1 MAIHSSGRYSASC
14 YCPTL
19 SGLAESQ
26 QVIFRADCE
35 GVPMTIQRVNNGPAV
50 SFNDFSALFQS
61 IKSWSDYSPANI
73 ERGALNFITP
83 AITKAAAQLVTT
95 GETITMGLA
104 WNTESGPDNHK
115 PAMHY
120 MSEIGDTPNE
130 EPTCNKDFIGVDY
143 HGKAVSHIDA
153 MTHIAF
159 QGILFGG
166 KKSSE
171 VVNSTGSAWSTIDKL
186 GVVATRGVLLDAARF
201 AELEWIEPGTAIH
214 AEEVLAYEKKFG
226 FELGQGDCVLLRS
239 GHFARRRKL
248 GVWDPSDFSAGFHVD
263 VMQLFKD
270 RKISVI
276 GADGDS
282 DVRPS
287 PVEGVG
293 SPIHVLALPALGIPL
308 LDNLDLEGVA
318 AHCSSLKRWT
328 FNIVIA
334 PLNIP
339 RGTGSPVNPI
349 AIF

>member
-1 MAIHSSGRYSASC
+1 
-14 YCPTL
+14 
-19 SGLAESQ
+19 
-26 QVIFRADCE
+26 
-35 GVPMTIQRVNNGPAV
+35 MTNQKVNNGPAV
-50 SFNDFSALFQS
+50 SFEDFCSLFQS
-61 IKSWSDYSPANI
+61 IKSWDEYSAETI
-73 ERGALNFITP
+73 ERGALNYITP
-83 AITKAAAQLVTT
+83 EITKSAASLVTT
-95 GETITMGLA
+95 GETVTLGLA
-104 WNTESGPDNHK
+104 WNTVTGPDNHK
-115 PAMHY
+115 PALHY

-143 HGKAVSHIDA
+143 HGKAVSHLDA

-159 QGILFGG
+159 QDILFGG

-171 VVNSTGSAWSTIDKL
+171 VVNSTGSSWATVDKL
-186 GVVATRGVLLDAARF
+186 GPIVTRGVILDAARF
-201 AELEWIEPGTAIH
+201 AELDWIEPGTAIH
-214 AEEVLAYEKKFG
+214 ATDVLAYEKRFG
-226 FELGQGDCVLLRS
+226 FTLGQGDCVLLRS
-239 GHFARRRKL
+239 GHFARREKL

-263 VMQLFKD
+263 VMELFRE

-287 PVEGVG
+287 PVDGVG
-293 SPIHVLALPALGIPL
+293 SPIHVLALPGLGIPL
-308 LDNLDLEGVA
+308 LDNLQLENVA
-318 AHCSSLKRWT
+318 RKCAELQRWI

>member
-1 MAIHSSGRYSASC
+1 MSEQKI
-14 YCPTL
+14 
-19 SGLAESQ
+19 
-26 QVIFRADCE
+26 
-35 GVPMTIQRVNNGPAV
+35 NNGPSV
-50 SFNDFSALFQS
+50 TLKDFQALFQS
-61 IKSWSDYSPANI
+61 IKSWDQYSPESI
-73 ERGALNFITP
+73 ERGALNYITP
-83 AITKAAAQLVTT
+83 EVTLAASQLVKS
-95 GETITMGLA
+95 GEVVIMGLP
-104 WNTESGPDNHK
+104 WNTVVGPDNHK
-115 PAMHY
+115 PALHY
-120 MSEIGDTPNE
+120 MSELGDTPNE

-143 HGKAVSHIDA
+143 HGKAVSHLDA

-159 QGILFGG
+159 QDTLFGG

-171 VVNSTGSAWSTIDKL
+171 VVTSTGSAWATVDKL
-186 GVVATRGVLLDAARF
+186 GPIATRGVLLDAARF
-201 AELEWIEPGTAIH
+201 AGLDWIEPGTAIH
-214 AEEVLAYEKKFG
+214 AEDVLEYEKKFG
-226 FELGQGDCVLLRS
+226 FTIGAGDCVLLRS
-239 GHFARRRKL
+239 GHFARRAKL

-270 RKISVI
+270 RKVSVI

-293 SPIHVLALPALGIPL
+293 SPIHVLALPGLGIPL
-308 LDNLDLEGVA
+308 LDNLQLEAVA
-318 AHCSSLKRWT
+318 DKCNQLHRWT